1 VDDALPIVA
10 LDTETTSLAPTVSR
24 YGRRAW
30 EFAAIRRD
38 LDGRMSGLLAHVQL
52 PSTRMEHA
60 DPEALE
66 IGGYY
71 ARAPWSPRPVV
82 DFEATKRWHY
92 LSIRNHSLFQP
103 RDIVTYRCVMLGD
116 GHSQYQLGLAL
127 IEILRGAT
135 VVGSNPGFDT
145 ENVSAFLHDAG
156 LPLAQLAP
164 WHYKPYDIAQ
174 HGSAALNLP
183 GPGPST
189 KDLSARYGI
198 DRPVE
203 HTGLADAAWALAMR
217 DEIEAFKQVRV

>member
-1 VDDALPIVA
+1 MDDALPIVA

-38 LDGRMSGLLAHVQL
+38 ALGCMSGLLAHVQL

-60 DPEALE
+60 NPESLE
-66 IGGYY
+66 IGGYH
-71 ARAPWSPRPVV
+71 ARAPWSPRWGGVEHAKERHDADLRAHP
-82 DFEATKRWHY
+82 
-92 LSIRNHSLFQP
+92 LFKP
-103 RDIVTYRCVMLGD
+103 GDLVAYRCVLLGD
-116 GHSQYQLGLAL
+116 GQATYELGLLL
-127 IEILRGAT
+127 IDFLKGAT

-156 LPLAQLAP
+156 MPLAQLAP
-164 WHYKPYDIAQ
+164 WHYKAYDIAA

-203 HTGLADAAWALAMR
+203 HTGLADAAWALAMH